1 MAIKEINLF
10 EFQKYTWDDLFQLLD
25 LIHNDIQASFKIHFE
40 EVIQIIWVDRYRHIP
55 SDILYNPSESQD
67 QRFFE
72 VTNLFIKPRNYTGS
86 IEFSFNSNYYRINIF
101 PKIFYLPQF
110 NYTQENYLSI
120 QYHVLWWLS
129 EVTDILPPNYQQ
141 SISEIDNG
149 NILDIYI
156 TLFSSFTL
164 NILENDV
171 YRYYNSVNDHIQT
184 VKGQIN
190 FSKYLNNFSQGN
202 QHIINCDFDDF
213 NIDNNFNQ
221 IIKYVCHLLKAY
233 SNNKRVLQN
242 LNDILFI
249 LDEVSYLEIDATDC
263 DKVILNPIFTE
274 YKVILDYCRLFLNGT
289 NSYNQHHDYDV
300 FALII
305 PTEKLF
311 EKLIRKFCSEITHDN
326 FRELTTQRPGRNY
339 LTKEIL
345 SNGSTEN
352 RFKLINDIIIKT
364 TSGHIIIDTKYK
376 ILHELS
382 KDNGI
387 KQSDMYQM
395 VSYAISSRVNT
406 IKLVYPAKLKE
417 DSKILAKYEVE
428 DMLAENKKISINAL
442 VINIIHKDN
451 LQINLNH
458 NFYDLFNSTKK
469 NIVSDLEIL
478 LSFEKIIP
486 YISHY
491 KDAIAY
497 AAEQKSEYN

>member
-55 SDILYNPSESQD
+55 SDILYNPSESLD

-101 PKIFYLPQF
+101 PKIFNLPQF

-171 YRYYNSVNDHIQT
+171 YRYYNSVNDDIQT

-190 FSKYLNNFSQGN
+190 FSKYINNYGQGN
-202 QHIINCDFDDF
+202 QHIINCDYDDF
-213 NIDNNFNQ
+213 SIDNTFNQ
-221 IIKYVCHLLKAY
+221 IIKFVCLLLKEFT
-233 SNNKRVLQN
+233 NNKKVLQN

-249 LDEVSYLEIDATDC
+249 LDEVTDVEIIASDC
-263 DKVILNPIFTE
+263 DKVVLNPIFTE

-289 NSYNQHHDYDV
+289 NSYNKHHEYDV

-311 EKLIRKFCSEITHDN
+311 EKLIRKFCSEINHEN
-326 FRELTTQRPGRNY
+326 FRGVITQRPGRNY
-339 LTKEIL
+339 LAKEIL

-352 RFKLINDIIIKT
+352 RFKLINDIIVKT
-364 TSGHIIIDTKYK
+364 INNHIIIDTKYK
-376 ILHELS
+376 LLHELS
-382 KDNGI
+382 KNNGI

-395 VSYAISSRVNT
+395 VSYAVSSGIT
-406 IKLVYPAKLKE
+406 KIKLLYPAKLKE
-417 DSKILAKYEVE
+417 KSKIIAKYDV
-428 DMLAENKKISINAL
+428 DDLLGENKKISINAL
-442 VINIIHKDN
+442 VINIIHRDN
-451 LQINLNH
+451 LHIKLEQNLN
-458 NFYDLFNSTKK
+458 DLFNSTKK
-469 NIVSDLEIL
+469 EILSDLEKIL
-478 LSFEKIIP
+478 SLDYEYKIQESNTLDI
-486 YISHY
+486 
-491 KDAIAY
+491 
-497 AAEQKSEYN
+497 AAEQKSDYN